1 MNHTWNEMIHTCAST
16 HTSDEEATTLAA
28 VPFTTST
35 DGDDGDGDG
44 VDGDNAVID
53 CDGKDDTGDAICR
66 RTAAITRF
74 NPNRPSS
81 LFFCI
86 IVS

>member
-35 DGDDGDGDG
+35 DGDDDGDG